1 MRDVFF
7 FHDFLAPFELV
18 PAQAEICE
26 VFIDGAA
33 FGFTKIDIDL
43 NDTA

>member
-1 MRDVFF
+1 MFF
-7 FHDFLAPFELV
+7 FTNSLAPSELV

-26 VFIDGAA
+26 VFIDGTA
-33 FGFTKIDIDL
+33 FGFTKFDIDL